1 MVRILGVGMLLFAAT
16 AASAD
21 EFPRFDVEA
30 TCRAAPR
37 LLPTD
42 PNPYQS
48 CVRDE
53 THARGQLERQ
63 WASFNAGQRE
73 ECVADSSIGG
83 TPSYVD
89 VLTCLQMAGGAPA
102 SFPPVLQQYPPQR

>member
-1 MVRILGVGMLLFAAT
+1 MVRMLGVGVLLFAAA
-16 AASAD
+16 AASAQ
-21 EFPRFDVEA
+21 EFPRFNIEA

-42 PNPYQS
+42 PDPYQG

-53 THARGQLERQ
+53 GRARGELERQ

-73 ECVADSSIGG
+73 ECVRASSVGG
-83 TPSYVD
+83 TPSFVD
-89 VLTCLQMAGGAPA
+89 VLTCLQMATGGPA
-102 SFPPVLQQYPPQR
+102 LYPPVIQQ